1 MIKKLFLSALL
12 LLTSSCLFAQTP
24 VFNVMDY
31 GAKGDGTT
39 DDAQAIQRAID
50 ACATKGGGQ
59 VYLPCGKTFLAG
71 PIELKSN
78 IDLHLDAGSVLKA
91 NPDEGIYR
99 LSAFKENRG
108 EGMMWLHC
116 KDIENLSITGTGTIH
131 GNGIA
136 FMGKELSDSYELK
149 PLKDPTFDPR
159 PHVLTLI
166 GVKRLVIR
174 DVTIREGAYWT
185 VHLIGCQDAVID
197 GISLLNNVKIRN
209 GDGIDVDH
217 SRNVRISNCHIT
229 SGDDCICLKNRREWE
244 EYGACTDIV
253 VTNCVMTSRSCA
265 IKIGSENMDSIARV
279 MIDNCVI
286 TASNRGIGIQNRD
299 EGTVTD
305 VVFSNITL
313 DSHLFSDVWWG
324 KAEPIYVTSYPRAN
338 GNHKD
343 ANWRFPKGQIEGRC
357 GEVSRITFN
366 NIVATSENG
375 CFVGGDTRNKVNQ
388 IYFNNVRLHL
398 KKLTDYPGGIY
409 DKRPCKGEGF
419 VKTDVYGVYVEQAS
433 GVQMHHLE
441 VVCDK
446 PSVPN
451 YGGDCNMDKNDE

>member
-1 MIKKLFLSALL
+1 M
-12 LLTSSCLFAQTP
+12 
-24 VFNVMDY
+24 
-31 GAKGDGTT
+31 
-39 DDAQAIQRAID
+39 
-50 ACATKGGGQ
+50 
-59 VYLPCGKTFLAG
+59 
-71 PIELKSN
+71 
-78 IDLHLDAGSVLKA
+78 
-91 NPDEGIYR
+91 
-99 LSAFKENRG
+99 
-108 EGMMWLHC
+108 
-116 KDIENLSITGTGTIH
+116 
-131 GNGIA
+131 
-136 FMGKELSDSYELK
+136 
-149 PLKDPTFDPR
+149 
-159 PHVLTLI
+159 
-166 GVKRLVIR
+166 
-174 DVTIREGAYWT
+174 
-185 VHLIGCQDAVID
+185 
-197 GISLLNNVKIRN
+197 
-209 GDGIDVDH
+209 
-217 SRNVRISNCHIT
+217 
-229 SGDDCICLKNRREWE
+229 
-244 EYGACTDIV
+244 
-253 VTNCVMTSRSCA
+253 
-265 IKIGSENMDSIARV
+265 
-279 MIDNCVI
+279 
-286 TASNRGIGIQNRD
+286 
-299 EGTVTD
+299 
-305 VVFSNITL
+305 VFSNITL

-375 CFVGGDTRNKVNQ
+375 CFVGGDTRNKVNH